1 MGGAMR
7 KAEAAAAAAMAAEAS
22 NGRLD
27 SLDLELRDARQ
38 AQLTCP
44 RTTTTYYYLLLPAY

>member
-1 MGGAMR
+1 MR

-22 NGRLD
+22 NERLD
-27 SLDLELRDARQ
+27 SLEVELSDARQ

-44 RTTTTYYYLLLPAY
+44 RTTTYYYLLLPAY